1 MAPQSA
7 EMRLFLLS
15 STGLLA
21 STGAREAEYRYAA
34 EPTLDLFAH
43 WIAEAHTRQRDA
55 LYALVDGT
63 RRVDP
68 VRNFAEAFKLR
79 KP

>member
-1 MAPQSA
+1 MATQSA

-21 STGAREAEYRYAA
+21 SSGAREAEYQYLA

-43 WIAEAHTRQRDA
+43 LIAEAHARERDA
-55 LYALVDGT
+55 LYAIVDSA
-63 RRVDP
+63 RRADP
-68 VRNFAEAFKLR
+68 VRRFAEAFKLR